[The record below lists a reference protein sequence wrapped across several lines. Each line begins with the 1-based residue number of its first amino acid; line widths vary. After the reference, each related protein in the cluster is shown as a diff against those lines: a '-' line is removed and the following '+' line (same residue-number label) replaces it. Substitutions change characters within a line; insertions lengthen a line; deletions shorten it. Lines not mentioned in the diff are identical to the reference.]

1 MEKKTFYNTVHPFW
15 VEHYRK
21 KEEQRQQKKEK
32 KNDKKKK
39 RQANLAKSMA

>member
-32 KNDKKKK
+32 KNDTRT
-39 RQANLAKSMA
+39 RQERQT

>member
-1 MEKKTFYNTVHPFW
+1 MFDKNFYTKPNSFW

-32 KNDKKKK
+32 KNDTRT
-39 RQANLAKSMA
+39 RQERKT

>member
-1 MEKKTFYNTVHPFW
+1 MVCMKKNFYNTVHPFW

-32 KNDKKKK
+32 KNDTRTRQK
-39 RQANLAKSMA
+39 RKT

>member
-1 MEKKTFYNTVHPFW
+1 MVGMKKNFYNTVHPFW

-32 KNDKKKK
+32 KNDTRT
-39 RQANLAKSMA
+39 RQERKT

>member
-1 MEKKTFYNTVHPFW
+1 MVGMKKNFYNTVHPFW

-32 KNDKKKK
+32 KNDTRT
-39 RQANLAKSMA
+39 RQERQT

>member
-1 MEKKTFYNTVHPFW
+1 MVGMKKTFNNTVHPFW

-32 KNDKKKK
+32 KNDTRT
-39 RQANLAKSMA
+39 RQERQT

>member
-1 MEKKTFYNTVHPFW
+1 MVCMKKNFYNTVHTFW

-32 KNDKKKK
+32 KNDTRT
-39 RQANLAKSMA
+39 RQERKT